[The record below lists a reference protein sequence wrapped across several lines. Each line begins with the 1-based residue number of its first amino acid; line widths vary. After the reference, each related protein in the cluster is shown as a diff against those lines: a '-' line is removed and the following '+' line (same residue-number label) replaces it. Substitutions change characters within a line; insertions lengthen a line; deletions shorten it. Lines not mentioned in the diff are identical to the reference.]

1 MLGSPNWS
9 RLGVWRDLEIEIKP
23 TNTGLRLGLVVEMN
37 LVETRTCGGYM
48 QGGGTWTGGESL
60 MEVDS
65 DYRDGGGYVVYG
77 SGDDDGG
84 IWQR

>member
-1 MLGSPNWS
+1 
-9 RLGVWRDLEIEIKP
+9 
-23 TNTGLRLGLVVEMN
+23 
-37 LVETRTCGGYM
+37 
-48 QGGGTWTGGESL
+48 

-65 DYRDGGGYVVYG
+65 DYHDGGGYWYMAAVMTMVVDG

>member
-1 MLGSPNWS
+1 
-9 RLGVWRDLEIEIKP
+9 
-23 TNTGLRLGLVVEMN
+23 MN
-37 LVETRTCGGYM
+37 LGGTQTGGVYM
-48 QGGGTWTGGESL
+48 QDGGTWTGGESV

-77 SGDDDGG
+77 SGDEDGG

>member
-1 MLGSPNWS
+1 M
-9 RLGVWRDLEIEIKP
+9 DLENKP
-23 TNTGLRLGLVVEMN
+23 NM
-37 LVETRTCGGYM
+37 TRTR
-48 QGGGTWTGGESL
+48 TGGESV

-77 SGDDDGG
+77 SGDDDGS

>member
-1 MLGSPNWS
+1 
-9 RLGVWRDLEIEIKP
+9 
-23 TNTGLRLGLVVEMN
+23 
-37 LVETRTCGGYM
+37 M
-48 QGGGTWTGGESL
+48 QGGGTQTGGESL

-65 DYRDGGGYVVYG
+65 DYRDGGEYVVYG

>member
-1 MLGSPNWS
+1 
-9 RLGVWRDLEIEIKP
+9 
-23 TNTGLRLGLVVEMN
+23 MN
-37 LVETRTCGGYM
+37 LVETRTGGGYL
-48 QGGGTWTGGESL
+48 QGNGTWTGGESV

>member
-1 MLGSPNWS
+1 
-9 RLGVWRDLEIEIKP
+9 
-23 TNTGLRLGLVVEMN
+23 
-37 LVETRTCGGYM
+37 
-48 QGGGTWTGGESL
+48 

-65 DYRDGGGYVVYG
+65 DYRDGGGYVVKAAVMTMVVYG

>member
-1 MLGSPNWS
+1 MQKKEKKRQKIFWS
-9 RLGVWRDLEIEIKP
+9 
-23 TNTGLRLGLVVEMN
+23 
-37 LVETRTCGGYM
+37 
-48 QGGGTWTGGESL
+48 
-60 MEVDS
+60 VDS

>member
-1 MLGSPNWS
+1 MADIC
-9 RLGVWRDLEIEIKP
+9 RAVEH
-23 TNTGLRLGLVVEMN
+23 GL
-37 LVETRTCGGYM
+37 
-48 QGGGTWTGGESL
+48 GGEFV

-77 SGDDDGG
+77 RGDDDGV

>member
-1 MLGSPNWS
+1 MY
-9 RLGVWRDLEIEIKP
+9 
-23 TNTGLRLGLVVEMN
+23 

-48 QGGGTWTGGESL
+48 QGDGTRTGGESL

-65 DYRDGGGYVVYG
+65 DYRDGGEYMVYG